1 MADADVTIRYEFLP
15 TERSIRE
22 SAERVVK
29 QFNKTAGKQEWG
41 TGIYSKDYFS
51 KMNETMKKANART
64 KTEFDKTT
72 DSIIN
77 FLRATQQKTSLQTK
91 ILSGMKFLG
100 LRGGAGGTEAGEEGG
115 GIAAGVGA
123 LGGGGVLV
131 ALGAI
136 AALLTVI
143 SVSMMLISAFFDA
156 VGPIIKVV
164 VKMISAMILILL
176 MPFLKRGLPVLFGIL
191 KWMIQMAKG
200 ISTFADQFM
209 TYMEKL
215 FGRVLTGDPMA
226 IVELLLGPI
235 GMLGI
240 FLAKKLVEFL
250 AEVDWKGIVDSIIP
264 LLESAFAILGE
275 AINAFGTAVFGEET
289 WGKIKAAI
297 RFIQEILAPEGLWG
311 KIKEAIDYIGKEIF
325 GEAVWNNIKALIGT
339 AKDLLITSLT
349 NVSTAIQE
357 IAIGMVNWWNSMF
370 GWIARVSTPKSVDS
384 KSFLLKALGVSLG
397 GGGGKSVK
405 DLVEAMDAGYSAD
418 SGMRGGETI
427 AERDARVGGYIAGGM
442 ATDFISRPGMALQ
455 SFSPNDTIIG
465 TKTPGAIGGGN
476 ITNNLYVSAGVDKSE
491 FRKLLTEFSR
501 QQGRELRTRTGYYGG

>member
-100 LRGGAGGTEAGEEGG
+100 LRGGAGGTEAAEEGG

-215 FGRVLTGDPMA
+215 FGRVLAGDPMA
-226 IVELLLGPI
+226 IVELILGPI

-250 AEVDWKGIVDSIIP
+250 AVIDWQGIIDSIIP
-264 LLESAFAILGE
+264 LLESAFTILGE

-289 WGKIKAAI
+289 WGKIQAAI
-297 RFIQEILAPEGLWG
+297 RFIQTVLAPGGLWEN
-311 KIKEAIDYIGKEIF
+311 IKGVIDYIGTEVF
-325 GEAVWNNIKALIGT
+325 GEGVWENIKNTIAEVNNLIINEWANIIQTLKDVGAVLSPIASMFQSIKPSVGVGLGVAKTMGLGT
-339 AKDLLITSLT
+339 GLVTGIGH
-349 NVSTAIQE
+349 
-357 IAIGMVNWWNSMF
+357 AIGSAF
-370 GWIARVSTPKSVDS
+370 G
-384 KSFLLKALGVSLG
+384 FG
-397 GGGGKSVK
+397 GGG
-405 DLVEAMDAGYSAD
+405 M
-418 SGMRGGETI
+418 
-427 AERDARVGGYIAGGM
+427 VG
-442 ATDFISRPGMALQ
+442 DFISRPGMALQ
-455 SFSPNDTIIG
+455 SFSPSDTIIG
-465 TKTPGAIGGGN
+465 TKTPGAIGGVN
-476 ITNNLYVSAGVDKSE
+476 ITNNLNVSAGVDKSE

-501 QQGRELRTRTGYYGG
+501 QQGRELRNRTSYYGG